1 MRATYLTTYRDRYIF
16 IQFCTLCS
24 FYRTATKEAINKM
37 DQTIKEFLQNTATF
51 PLTEEN
57 IKTLGNGLIEDYEKS
72 ILEATCDD
80 DEGDACSTENL
91 NDYVTQTVTNIK
103 KWADAKTWVSFINYN
118 YKLKL

>member
-1 MRATYLTTYRDRYIF
+1 
-16 IQFCTLCS
+16 
-24 FYRTATKEAINKM
+24 M

-72 ILEATCDD
+72 ILQATCDD